1 VPTSG
6 RVSFRFLYTRGLTG
20 GDMTTPGSKDG
31 DPGRAP
37 ARGRILLVDDEP
49 ALLEMLAAVLQEAG
63 FSVKTAAN
71 GREALARLSTSDL
84 DVVIADVEMP
94 DMDGY
99 ELCRRVRAA
108 GQADIPFLFCSG
120 LGELDQRLEGL
131 QAGAD
136 DYIVKPA
143 DLEEL
148 ILKLTRQVG
157 RVRRLRAVGAD
168 SSPPVDALS
177 LAAIEARLLRIPGE
191 VARLGRFEIRGILGR
206 GSMGTVF
213 RAWDLK
219 LERWVAVKTVRAAAG
234 MAGFWD
240 ENLVRRLVVE
250 AAMVARFNHAHVV
263 TVHDVQEAADAA
275 YVVMELVEGTS
286 LQELLRN
293 GARLG
298 PEHAVPLLAA
308 LASALAAAHAVSLL
322 HRDVKPHNVLL
333 GNDGTIKLTD
343 FGIASFMSSQIRKAL
358 FGTPGY
364 LPPEAIRGA
373 GVGAPGDLFALGSVA
388 YRCLTGRPA
397 YEGRTAKEVLWN
409 TLNRRPRRLE
419 EIGIQVPAEVDAIV
433 AGLLEP
439 DPHRRTGDAL
449 LLAAELERVCA
460 FWGWRWTMP
469 PPSLIRSADDSAAL
483 PKEVLHAQVMA
494 SLADETPP
502 PD

>member
-1 VPTSG
+1 
-6 RVSFRFLYTRGLTG
+6 
-20 GDMTTPGSKDG
+20 MTTPGSKDG
-31 DPGRAP
+31 DPSRTE

-49 ALLEMLAAVLQEAG
+49 ALLEMLAEALQEAG
-63 FSVKTAAN
+63 FSVETAAN
-71 GREALARLSTSDL
+71 GREALARLAAGDP

-94 DMDGY
+94 EMDGY

-120 LGELDQRLEGL
+120 LGEPDHRLEGL

-143 DLEEL
+143 DLDEL

-168 SSPPVDALS
+168 ASSPVDAVA
-177 LAAIEARLLRIPGE
+177 LAAIEVRLLRRPGE
-191 VARLGRFEIRGILGR
+191 VARLGRFEIRAILGR

-219 LERWVAVKTVRAAAG
+219 LERWVALKTVRAAAG
-234 MAGFWD
+234 MASFWD
-240 ENLVRRLVVE
+240 ESLVRRLVVE
-250 AAMVARFNHAHVV
+250 AAMVARFNHPHVV
-263 TVHDVQEAADAA
+263 TVHDVHEAADAA

-286 LQELLRN
+286 LQDLLRN
-293 GARLG
+293 GARIG

-308 LASALAAAHAVSLL
+308 LASALAAAHATSLL

-333 GNDGTIKLTD
+333 GHDGAIKLTD
-343 FGIASFMSSQIRKAL
+343 FGIASFMSAQVKSAL

-364 LPPEAIRGA
+364 LPPEAILGA
-373 GVGAPGDLFALGSVA
+373 GVGAAGDLFALGAVA
-388 YRCLTGRPA
+388 YRCLVGRPA

-409 TLNRRPRRLE
+409 TLNRRPRRLG
-419 EIGIQVPAEVDAIV
+419 EIGIPVPSEVEAMV

-439 DPHRRTGDAL
+439 NPHRRIADAS
-449 LLAAELERVCA
+449 LLAAELERLCA

-469 PPSLIRSADDSAAL
+469 PPSLVRSADDAAAA
-483 PKEVLHAQVMA
+483 PTDAPHAQVVASMA
-494 SLADETPP
+494 GETRPP
-502 PD
+502 E